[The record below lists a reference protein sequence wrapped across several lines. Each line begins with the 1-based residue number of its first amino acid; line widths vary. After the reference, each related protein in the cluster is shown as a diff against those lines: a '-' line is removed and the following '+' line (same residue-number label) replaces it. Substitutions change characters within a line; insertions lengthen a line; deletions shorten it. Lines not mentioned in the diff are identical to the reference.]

1 MTIKVNDSNIYNKNF
16 GLLVKQEAF
25 FFTMNV
31 TTEKIENHK
40 VVLTIEVPAEELDKG
55 IKAACKSLANR
66 VNIPGFRKGKAPRR
80 ILEMNIGKEAI
91 LDEAFDRVAQKAFDE
106 ALKQENLDPVDRPQV
121 DIVTLEEGK
130 DVVFKATITPVPEV
144 TLGEYKGLKV
154 AKDAVEVKD
163 EQVEEQVKN
172 ILNHHAKMVDAE
184 EGATVAN
191 DDFITLDFKG
201 EVDGVAFAGGEGKDY
216 PLQIGSHSFIDT
228 FEDQLVGLKVGEEKD
243 VNVTFPEEYHA
254 KDLAG
259 KAAVFHCK
267 INSIK
272 HKEMPELTD
281 EFVKASTSYESIEDM
296 KAKLREN
303 IEKNAQREADTKR
316 RNEILKQAT
325 DNITVDIPEVMV
337 ENRVSNMIQELSVNL
352 ENQGMNL
359 DAYLKYANMDM
370 AKLREQYKESAAIA
384 VKTDLML
391 DAVAKAEDIKVENAD
406 INAEIALLAA
416 TYGTTPQEVSKIIKK
431 NHSIGNLVAT
441 VLHKKAA
448 NFIIDSAV
456 EA

>member
-1 MTIKVNDSNIYNKNF
+1 
-16 GLLVKQEAF
+16 
-25 FFTMNV
+25 MNV

-130 DVVFKATITPVPEV
+130 NVVFKATITPVPEV
-144 TLGEYKGLKV
+144 ALGEYKGLKV

>member
-1 MTIKVNDSNIYNKNF
+1 
-16 GLLVKQEAF
+16 
-25 FFTMNV
+25 MNV

-243 VNVTFPEEYHA
+243 VNVTFPEEYLA

>member
-1 MTIKVNDSNIYNKNF
+1 
-16 GLLVKQEAF
+16 
-25 FFTMNV
+25 MNV

-40 VVLTIEVPAEELDKG
+40 VVLTIEVPAEELDKA

-66 VNIPGFRKGKAPRR
+66 VNIPGFRKGHAPRR

-130 DVVFKATITPVPEV
+130 NVEFKATITPVPEV

-163 EQVEEQVKN
+163 EQVEQQVNN
-172 ILNHHAKMVDAE
+172 ILNHHAKIVDAE
-184 EGATVAN
+184 EGAAVAN

-201 EVDGVAFAGGEGKDY
+201 EVDGVAFPGGEGKDY

-228 FEDQLVGLKVGEEKD
+228 FEEQLVGLKVGEEKD
-243 VNVTFPEEYHA
+243 VNVTFPAEYHA
-254 KDLAG
+254 EELAG

-267 INSIK
+267 VNSIK

-281 EFVKASTSYESIEDM
+281 EFVKNSTSYESVEDM

-303 IEKNAQREADTKR
+303 IEKNAEREADTKR
-316 RNEILKQAT
+316 RNEILKLAT

-359 DAYLKYANMDM
+359 DAYLNYAKMDM
-370 AKLREQYKESAAIA
+370 DKLREQYKESAAIA

-391 DAVAKAEDIKVENAD
+391 DAVAKAEGLKVENAD

-441 VLHKKAA
+441 VMHKKAA

>member
-1 MTIKVNDSNIYNKNF
+1 
-16 GLLVKQEAF
+16 
-25 FFTMNV
+25 MNV

-130 DVVFKATITPVPEV
+130 NVVFKATITPVPEV

-201 EVDGVAFAGGEGKDY
+201 EVDGVAFAGGKGKDY

>member
-1 MTIKVNDSNIYNKNF
+1 
-16 GLLVKQEAF
+16 
-25 FFTMNV
+25 MNV

-130 DVVFKATITPVPEV
+130 NVVFKATITPVPEV

-281 EFVKASTSYESIEDM
+281 EFAKASTSYESIEDM

>member
-1 MTIKVNDSNIYNKNF
+1 
-16 GLLVKQEAF
+16 
-25 FFTMNV
+25 MNV

-296 KAKLREN
+296 KVKLREN

>member
-1 MTIKVNDSNIYNKNF
+1 
-16 GLLVKQEAF
+16 
-25 FFTMNV
+25 MNV

-91 LDEAFDRVAQKAFDE
+91 LDEAFDRVAQKAFEE

-216 PLQIGSHSFIDT
+216 PLQIGSHSFINT

>member
-1 MTIKVNDSNIYNKNF
+1 
-16 GLLVKQEAF
+16 
-25 FFTMNV
+25 MNV

-106 ALKQENLDPVDRPQV
+106 ALKQENLDPLDRPQV

-337 ENRVSNMIQELSVNL
+337 ENRVSNMNQELSVNL

>member
-1 MTIKVNDSNIYNKNF
+1 MNAKVEQLGKSK
-16 GLLVKQEAF
+16 VK
-25 FFTMNV
+25 
-31 TTEKIENHK
+31 
-40 VVLTIEVPAEELDKG
+40 LTIEVDAAQFEE
-55 IKAACKSLANR
+55 ACEKVYNKQKNKIQL
-66 VNIPGFRKGKAPRR
+66 PGFRKGKAPRR

-228 FEDQLVGLKVGEEKD
+228 FEDQLVGLKVGEEKE

>member
-1 MTIKVNDSNIYNKNF
+1 
-16 GLLVKQEAF
+16 
-25 FFTMNV
+25 MNV

-40 VVLTIEVPAEELDKG
+40 VVLTIEVPAEELDKA

-66 VNIPGFRKGKAPRR
+66 VNIPGFRKGHAPRR

-130 DVVFKATITPVPEV
+130 NVEFKATITPVPEV

-163 EQVEEQVKN
+163 EQVEQQVNN

-228 FEDQLVGLKVGEEKD
+228 FEEQLVGLKVGEEKD
-243 VNVTFPEEYHA
+243 VNVTFPAEYHA
-254 KDLAG
+254 EELAG

-267 INSIK
+267 VNSIK

-316 RNEILKQAT
+316 RNEILKLAT

-359 DAYLKYANMDM
+359 DAYLNYAKMDM
-370 AKLREQYKESAAIA
+370 DKLREQYKESAAIA

-441 VLHKKAA
+441 VMHKKAA

>member
-1 MTIKVNDSNIYNKNF
+1 
-16 GLLVKQEAF
+16 
-25 FFTMNV
+25 MNV

-80 ILEMNIGKEAI
+80 ILEMNIGKEVI

>member
-1 MTIKVNDSNIYNKNF
+1 
-16 GLLVKQEAF
+16 
-25 FFTMNV
+25 MNV

-66 VNIPGFRKGKAPRR
+66 VNIPGFRKGHAPRR
-80 ILEMNIGKEAI
+80 VLEMHIGKEAI
-91 LDEAFDRVAQKAFDE
+91 MDEAFDRVAQKAFDA

-130 DVVFKATITPVPEV
+130 DVVFKATITPMPEV

-154 AKDAVEVKD
+154 AKDAVVVTDEQID
-163 EQVEEQVKN
+163 EQVNN
-172 ILNHHAKMVDAE
+172 ILNHHAKMIDAE

-201 EVDGVAFAGGEGKDY
+201 EVDGVAFPGGEGKDY
-216 PLQIGSHSFIDT
+216 PLQIGSHSFIDN
-228 FEDQLVGLKVGEEKD
+228 FEDQLIGLKAGEEKD

-267 INSIK
+267 VNSIK
-272 HKEMPELTD
+272 HKQLPELTD
-281 EFVKASTSYESIEDM
+281 EFVKESTSYENIEDM

-303 IEKNAQREADTKR
+303 TEKRMEREADTKR

-325 DNITVDIPEVMV
+325 DNIIVDIPEVMI
-337 ENRVSNMIQELSVNL
+337 ENRVSNMINELAVNL

-359 DAYLKYANMDM
+359 DAYLKYTNMDM
-370 AKLREQYKESAAIA
+370 DKLREQYKESASIA

-431 NHSIGNLVAT
+431 NGSIGNLVAT

-448 NFIIDSAV
+448 NFVIDSAV

>member
-1 MTIKVNDSNIYNKNF
+1 MSLQV
-16 GLLVKQEAF
+16 
-25 FFTMNV
+25 
-31 TTEKIENHK
+31 EKLENNTAK
-40 VVLTIEVPAEELDKG
+40 LTIEVPAEELDKG

>member
-1 MTIKVNDSNIYNKNF
+1 
-16 GLLVKQEAF
+16 
-25 FFTMNV
+25 MNV

-130 DVVFKATITPVPEV
+130 NVVFKATITPVPEV

-243 VNVTFPEEYHA
+243 VNVIFPEEYHA

>member
-1 MTIKVNDSNIYNKNF
+1 
-16 GLLVKQEAF
+16 
-25 FFTMNV
+25 MNV

-130 DVVFKATITPVPEV
+130 NVVFKATITPVPEV

-431 NHSIGNLVAT
+431 NHSIGSLVAT

>member
-1 MTIKVNDSNIYNKNF
+1 
-16 GLLVKQEAF
+16 
-25 FFTMNV
+25 MNV

-40 VVLTIEVPAEELDKG
+40 VALTIEVPAEELDKG

-130 DVVFKATITPVPEV
+130 DIVFKATITPVPEV

-281 EFVKASTSYESIEDM
+281 EFIKASTSYESIEDM

>member
-1 MTIKVNDSNIYNKNF
+1 
-16 GLLVKQEAF
+16 
-25 FFTMNV
+25 MNV

-303 IEKNAQREADTKR
+303 IEKNAQREADAKR

>member
-1 MTIKVNDSNIYNKNF
+1 
-16 GLLVKQEAF
+16 
-25 FFTMNV
+25 MNV

-55 IKAACKSLANR
+55 IKAACKFLANR

-91 LDEAFDRVAQKAFDE
+91 LDEAFDRVAQKAFEE

-121 DIVTLEEGK
+121 DVVTLEEGK

-259 KAAVFHCK
+259 KATVFHCK

>member
-1 MTIKVNDSNIYNKNF
+1 
-16 GLLVKQEAF
+16 
-25 FFTMNV
+25 MNV

-66 VNIPGFRKGKAPRR
+66 VNIPGFRKGHAPRR
-80 ILEMNIGKEAI
+80 ILEMHIGKEAI
-91 LDEAFDRVAQKAFDE
+91 MDEAFDRVAQKAFDA

-154 AKDAVEVKD
+154 AKDAVVVTDEQID
-163 EQVEEQVKN
+163 EQVQN
-172 ILNHHAKMVDAE
+172 ILNHHAKMIDAE
-184 EGATVAN
+184 EGAAVAN

-201 EVDGVAFAGGEGKDY
+201 EVDGVAFPGGEGKDY
-216 PLQIGSHSFIDT
+216 PLQIGSHSFIDN
-228 FEDQLVGLKVGEEKD
+228 FEDQLIGLKVGEEKD

-272 HKEMPELTD
+272 HKQLPELTD
-281 EFVKASTSYESIEDM
+281 EFVKEHTSYENIEDM
-296 KAKLREN
+296 KAKLRETT
-303 IEKNAQREADTKR
+303 EKRMEREADTKR

-325 DNITVDIPEVMV
+325 DNITVDIPDVMV
-337 ENRVSNMIQELSVNL
+337 ENRVSNMVQELSVNL

-359 DAYLKYANMDM
+359 DAYLKYTNMDM
-370 AKLREQYKESAAIA
+370 DKLREQYKESAAIA

-431 NHSIGNLVAT
+431 NGSIGNLVAT

-448 NFIIDSAV
+448 NFVIDSAV

>member
-1 MTIKVNDSNIYNKNF
+1 
-16 GLLVKQEAF
+16 
-25 FFTMNV
+25 MNV

-66 VNIPGFRKGKAPRR
+66 VNIPGFRKGHAPRR
-80 ILEMNIGKEAI
+80 ILEMHIGKEAI
-91 LDEAFDRVAQKAFDE
+91 MDEAFDRVAQKAFDA

-154 AKDAVEVKD
+154 AKDAVVVTDEQIN
-163 EQVEEQVKN
+163 EQVEN
-172 ILNHHAKMVDAE
+172 IRGHHAKMIDAE

-201 EVDGVAFAGGEGKDY
+201 EVDGVAFPGGEGKDY
-216 PLQIGSHSFIDT
+216 PLQIGSHSFIDN
-228 FEDQLVGLKVGEEKD
+228 FEDQLIGLKVGEEKD

-272 HKEMPELTD
+272 HKQLPELTD
-281 EFVKASTSYESIEDM
+281 EFVKEHTSYENIEDM
-296 KAKLREN
+296 KAKLRETT
-303 IEKNAQREADTKR
+303 EKRMEREADTKR

-325 DNITVDIPEVMV
+325 DNITVDIPDVMV
-337 ENRVSNMIQELSVNL
+337 ENRVSNMVQELSVNL

-359 DAYLKYANMDM
+359 DAYLKYTNMDM
-370 AKLREQYKESAAIA
+370 DKLREQYKESAAIA

-431 NHSIGNLVAT
+431 NGSIGNLVAT

-448 NFIIDSAV
+448 NFVIDSAV

>member
-1 MTIKVNDSNIYNKNF
+1 
-16 GLLVKQEAF
+16 
-25 FFTMNV
+25 MNV

-130 DVVFKATITPVPEV
+130 NVVFKATITPVPEV
-144 TLGEYKGLKV
+144 TLGEYKELKV

>member
-1 MTIKVNDSNIYNKNF
+1 
-16 GLLVKQEAF
+16 
-25 FFTMNV
+25 MNV

-66 VNIPGFRKGKAPRR
+66 VNIPGFRKGHAPRR
-80 ILEMNIGKEAI
+80 VLEMHIGKEAI
-91 LDEAFDRVAQKAFDE
+91 MDEAFDRVAQKAFDA

-130 DVVFKATITPVPEV
+130 DVVFKATITPMPEV

-154 AKDAVEVKD
+154 AKDAVVVTDEQID
-163 EQVEEQVKN
+163 EQVNN
-172 ILNHHAKMVDAE
+172 ILNHHAKMIDAE

-201 EVDGVAFAGGEGKDY
+201 EVDGVAFPGGEGKDY
-216 PLQIGSHSFIDT
+216 PLQIGSHSFIDN
-228 FEDQLVGLKVGEEKD
+228 FEDQLIGLKAGEEKD

-267 INSIK
+267 VNSIK
-272 HKEMPELTD
+272 HKQLPELTD
-281 EFVKASTSYESIEDM
+281 EFVKESTSYENIEDM

-303 IEKNAQREADTKR
+303 TEKRMEREADTKR

-325 DNITVDIPEVMV
+325 DNITVDIPEVMI
-337 ENRVSNMIQELSVNL
+337 ENRVSNMINELAVNL

-359 DAYLKYANMDM
+359 DAYLKYTNMDM
-370 AKLREQYKESAAIA
+370 DKLREQYKESAAIA

-431 NHSIGNLVAT
+431 NGSIGNLVAT

-448 NFIIDSAV
+448 NFVIDSAV

>member
-1 MTIKVNDSNIYNKNF
+1 
-16 GLLVKQEAF
+16 
-25 FFTMNV
+25 MNV

-316 RNEILKQAT
+316 RNEILKQVT

>member
-1 MTIKVNDSNIYNKNF
+1 
-16 GLLVKQEAF
+16 
-25 FFTMNV
+25 MNV

-66 VNIPGFRKGKAPRR
+66 VNIPGFRKGHAPRR
-80 ILEMNIGKEAI
+80 VLEMHIGKEAI
-91 LDEAFDRVAQKAFDE
+91 MDEAFDRVAQKAFDA
-106 ALKQENLDPVDRPQV
+106 ALKQENLNPVDRPQV

-130 DVVFKATITPVPEV
+130 DVVFKATITPMPEV

-154 AKDAVEVKD
+154 AKDAVVVTDEQID
-163 EQVEEQVKN
+163 EQVNN
-172 ILNHHAKMVDAE
+172 ILNHHAKMIDAE

-201 EVDGVAFAGGEGKDY
+201 EVDGVAFPGGEGKDY
-216 PLQIGSHSFIDT
+216 PLQIGSHSFIDN
-228 FEDQLVGLKVGEEKD
+228 FEDQLIGLKAGEEKD

-267 INSIK
+267 VNSIK
-272 HKEMPELTD
+272 HKQLPELTD
-281 EFVKASTSYESIEDM
+281 EFVKETTSYENIEDM

-303 IEKNAQREADTKR
+303 TEKRMEREADTKR

-325 DNITVDIPEVMV
+325 DNITVDIPEVMI
-337 ENRVSNMIQELSVNL
+337 ENRVSNMINELAVNL

-359 DAYLKYANMDM
+359 DAYLKYTNMDM
-370 AKLREQYKESAAIA
+370 DKLRAQYKESAAIA

-431 NHSIGNLVAT
+431 NGSIGNLVAT

-448 NFIIDSAV
+448 GFVIDSAV

>member
-1 MTIKVNDSNIYNKNF
+1 
-16 GLLVKQEAF
+16 
-25 FFTMNV
+25 MNV

-130 DVVFKATITPVPEV
+130 NVVFKATITPVPEV

-384 VKTDLML
+384 VKTDLVL

>member
-1 MTIKVNDSNIYNKNF
+1 
-16 GLLVKQEAF
+16 
-25 FFTMNV
+25 MNV

-130 DVVFKATITPVPEV
+130 DVVFKDTITPVPEV

>member
-1 MTIKVNDSNIYNKNF
+1 
-16 GLLVKQEAF
+16 
-25 FFTMNV
+25 MNV

-91 LDEAFDRVAQKAFDE
+91 LDEAFDHVAQKAFDE

>member
-1 MTIKVNDSNIYNKNF
+1 
-16 GLLVKQEAF
+16 
-25 FFTMNV
+25 MNV

-201 EVDGVAFAGGEGKDY
+201 EVDGVAFAGGKGKDY

-441 VLHKKAA
+441 VLHKKVA

>member
-1 MTIKVNDSNIYNKNF
+1 
-16 GLLVKQEAF
+16 
-25 FFTMNV
+25 MNV

-296 KAKLREN
+296 KTKLREN

-406 INAEIALLAA
+406 INAEIALLAT

>member
-1 MTIKVNDSNIYNKNF
+1 
-16 GLLVKQEAF
+16 
-25 FFTMNV
+25 MNV

-216 PLQIGSHSFIDT
+216 PIQIGSHSFIDT

>member
-1 MTIKVNDSNIYNKNF
+1 
-16 GLLVKQEAF
+16 
-25 FFTMNV
+25 MNV

-144 TLGEYKGLKV
+144 TLSEYKGLKV

>member
-1 MTIKVNDSNIYNKNF
+1 
-16 GLLVKQEAF
+16 
-25 FFTMNV
+25 MNV

-130 DVVFKATITPVPEV
+130 NVVFKATITPVPEV

-384 VKTDLML
+384 VKTDIML

>member
-1 MTIKVNDSNIYNKNF
+1 
-16 GLLVKQEAF
+16 
-25 FFTMNV
+25 MNV

-55 IKAACKSLANR
+55 IKAACKSLANG

>member
-1 MTIKVNDSNIYNKNF
+1 
-16 GLLVKQEAF
+16 
-25 FFTMNV
+25 MNV

-416 TYGTTPQEVSKIIKK
+416 TYGTTPEEVSKIIKK

>member
-1 MTIKVNDSNIYNKNF
+1 
-16 GLLVKQEAF
+16 
-25 FFTMNV
+25 MNV

-416 TYGTTPQEVSKIIKK
+416 TYGTTPQEVIKISKK
-431 NHSIGNLVAT
+431 NHSMGNLVAT

>member
-1 MTIKVNDSNIYNKNF
+1 
-16 GLLVKQEAF
+16 
-25 FFTMNV
+25 MNV

-325 DNITVDIPEVMV
+325 DNITVDVPEVMV

>member
-1 MTIKVNDSNIYNKNF
+1 
-16 GLLVKQEAF
+16 
-25 FFTMNV
+25 MNV

-130 DVVFKATITPVPEV
+130 NVVFKATITPVPEV

-303 IEKNAQREADTKR
+303 IEKNAQREADTKC

>member
-1 MTIKVNDSNIYNKNF
+1 
-16 GLLVKQEAF
+16 
-25 FFTMNV
+25 MNV

-191 DDFITLDFKG
+191 DDFITLNFKG

>member
-1 MTIKVNDSNIYNKNF
+1 
-16 GLLVKQEAF
+16 
-25 FFTMNV
+25 MNV

-130 DVVFKATITPVPEV
+130 NVVFTATITPVPEV

>member
-1 MTIKVNDSNIYNKNF
+1 
-16 GLLVKQEAF
+16 
-25 FFTMNV
+25 MNV

-66 VNIPGFRKGKAPRR
+66 VNIPGFRKGHAPRR

-106 ALKQENLDPVDRPQV
+106 ALKQENINPVDRPKV

-130 DVVFKATITPVPEV
+130 NVVFTAAVTPMPEV
-144 TLGEYKGLKV
+144 TLGEYKGLKI
-154 AKDAVEVKD
+154 AKDKVEITD
-163 EQVEEQVKN
+163 EQVETQVQN
-172 ILNHHAKMVDAE
+172 VLSHHAKMVEAE
-184 EGATVAN
+184 ADATVQN

-201 EVDGVAFAGGEGKDY
+201 EVDGVAFPGGEGKDY
-216 PLQIGSHSFIDT
+216 PLQIGSHSFIEG
-228 FEDQLVGLKVGEEKD
+228 FEDQLIGLKAGEEKD

-259 KAAVFHCK
+259 KPAVFHCK
-267 INSIK
+267 VNSIK
-272 HKEMPELTD
+272 HKEMPELND
-281 EFVKASTSYESIEDM
+281 EFVKGSTSYESVEDM

-303 IEKNAQREADTKR
+303 LEKNAEREADTKY
-316 RNEILKQAT
+316 RNDVLKQAT
-325 DNITVDIPEVMV
+325 DNITVDIPDVMV
-337 ENRVSNMIQELSVNL
+337 ETRVTNMIQELSVNL

-359 DAYLKYANMDM
+359 DAYLKYTNMDM
-370 AKLREQYKESAAIA
+370 DKLREQYKETAAVA

-391 DAVAKAEDIKVENAD
+391 DAVANAEDIKVENAD

-416 TYGTTPQEVSKIIKK
+416 TYRSTPQEVSKIIKK
-431 NHSIGNLVAT
+431 NGSIGNLVAT

-448 NFIIDSAV
+448 SFVIDSAV
-456 EA
+456 QE